1 MERKKRV
8 RRANYTAEERTLL
21 AELVTKYKHII
32 EDKRIGGIYI
42 RKKKEAWGV
51 IKNKFNSNCTTGPRE
66 VEHLKALYDN
76 MKQKSRKTVAEN
88 NKMEYMN
95 SRVQDIV
102 KQEDVEKP
110 FNNFTED
117 KVQTNKTGEGVWKPK
132 STDCDSKTLAVIQVE
147 VEPLPNPYDSDA
159 AYFKEMDPLH
169 ESLPYTPESDEN
181 NMSDSTHIELIP
193 AESTVVQDDQD
204 LYFSDQGV
212 PKTITRKVIT
222 PSRGKFVKKKLVPK
236 KIIKDNSVEAL
247 KRLYFKKKIQNA
259 QMERRKLALEI
270 LFMKEEHK
278 LKMEI
283 LENTIL

>member
-51 IKNKFNSNCTTGPRE
+51 IKNKYNSNCTTGARE

-102 KQEDVEKP
+102 KQEDVEKA
-110 FNNFTED
+110 FNNFKED
-117 KVQTNKTGEGVWKPK
+117 KVQMNKTGEGVWKPK
-132 STDCDSKTLAVIQVE
+132 STDCDSKTLAVIEVQ
-147 VEPLPNPYDSDA
+147 VEPLPNPYDSAA
-159 AYFKEMDPLH
+159 AYFKETDPLH
-169 ESLPYTPESDEN
+169 ELLPYTPESDEN
-181 NMSDSTHIELIP
+181 NISDSTHIGLTP
-193 AESTVVQDDQD
+193 AESTVVQNDQEI
-204 LYFSDQGV
+204 FIFQIKAC
-212 PKTITRKVIT
+212 PKL
-222 PSRGKFVKKKLVPK
+222 SL
-236 KIIKDNSVEAL
+236 IK
-247 KRLYFKKKIQNA
+247 
-259 QMERRKLALEI
+259 
-270 LFMKEEHK
+270 
-278 LKMEI
+278 
-283 LENTIL
+283 

>member
-88 NKMEYMN
+88 N
-95 SRVQDIV
+95 VQM
-102 KQEDVEKP
+102 
-110 FNNFTED
+110 
-117 KVQTNKTGEGVWKPK
+117 NKTGEGVWKPK

-159 AYFKEMDPLH
+159 AYFKETDPLH
-169 ESLPYTPESDEN
+169 ESLPYTAESDEN
-181 NMSDSTHIELIP
+181 NMSDSTHIELTP
-193 AESTVVQDDQD
+193 AESTVVQNDQD

-283 LENTIL
+283 LKNTIL

>member
-51 IKNKFNSNCTTGPRE
+51 IKNKYNSNCTTGARE

-88 NKMEYMN
+88 N
-95 SRVQDIV
+95 VQM
-102 KQEDVEKP
+102 
-110 FNNFTED
+110 
-117 KVQTNKTGEGVWKPK
+117 NKTGEGVWKPK
-132 STDCDSKTLAVIQVE
+132 STDCDSKTLAVIEVQ
-147 VEPLPNPYDSDA
+147 VEPLPNPYDSAA
-159 AYFKEMDPLH
+159 AYFKETDPLH
-169 ESLPYTPESDEN
+169 ELLPYTPESDEN
-181 NMSDSTHIELIP
+181 NISDSTHIGLTP
-193 AESTVVQDDQD
+193 AESTVVQNDQ
-204 LYFSDQGV
+204 DQGV
-212 PKTITRKVIT
+212 PKTISNKVIT
-222 PSRGKFVKKKLVPK
+222 PSRCKFVKKKLVPK

-283 LENTIL
+283 LKKKML